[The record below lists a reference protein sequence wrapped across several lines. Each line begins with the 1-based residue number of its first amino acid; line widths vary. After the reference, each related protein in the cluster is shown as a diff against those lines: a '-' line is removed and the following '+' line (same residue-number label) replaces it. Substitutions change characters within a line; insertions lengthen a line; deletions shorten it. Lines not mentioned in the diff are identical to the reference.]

1 MTLSLLP
8 EDREFLIYVYSAW
21 ADHRKPVSAPE
32 VACLDDGDLINQVS
46 QDIPK
51 AIHLW
56 QDGGFRVL
64 CQMIEKSGDPF
75 MEIDVPSLL

>member
-1 MTLSLLP
+1 MTVSLLP
-8 EDREFLIYVYSAW
+8 EDREFLVYVYSAW
-21 ADHRKPVSAPE
+21 ADQHGLAKRPE
-32 VACLDDGDLINQVS
+32 VSRLDDSSLLDQVN

-56 QDGGFRVL
+56 QDGGFRVF
-64 CQMIEKSGDPF
+64 CQMIERSGDPF